1 MSQNVRCQSA
11 YRVLVACLAIS
22 MAGLNACG
30 PSAAA
35 PAVSVTESNYREPE
49 SPKPKLESPHDRD
62 APPAAVSSEVTQEGT
77 WWTNDPPCPS
87 GATLYGGPPPD
98 HSEVGCKTDKGVN
111 RGQYTRFHPN
121 GSKAEQGEYKNHVA
135 IGTWVKWNDRG
146 VKLLET
152 SYESGAQRGVE
163 TEWFSDGKLKTQR
176 TYARGKRDGLTT
188 IWDSDGNKRSA
199 IEYKAGAQH
208 GPATYWDETGGVA
221 TVEQWNQGQ
230 RLK

>member
-1 MSQNVRCQSA
+1 RSGALPGNADDVVCSGSSRPVEERGHVVRDARRGVNRLRRFGQPIDFWKSAMSQNVRCQSA
-11 YRVLVACLAIS
+11 YRVLVTCLAIS

-35 PAVSVTESNYREPE
+35 PAVSVTESIYREPG

-152 SYESGAQRGVE
+152 SYESGAQHGVE

-176 TYARGKRDGLTT
+176 TYARGK
-188 IWDSDGNKRSA
+188 
-199 IEYKAGAQH
+199 
-208 GPATYWDETGGVA
+208 
-221 TVEQWNQGQ
+221 
-230 RLK
+230 